1 MQQKVN
7 LITIAGIDGA
17 IEYTDVLI
25 LRGQEGIYIED
36 TEKIGKDNDGND
48 LMQKKLVMYPWE
60 RVLSL
65 TWTEDTLIE
74 SVKQA
79 AVLEALQDLEDFL
92 EDYEDEDFDSD
103 DSSDGESVVTDK
115 ESEDTR
121 DNPEIN
127 PYSE

>member
-36 TEKIGKDNDGND
+36 TEKIGKDNDDND

-92 EDYEDEDFDSD
+92 EDYEDEGDEEDEG
-103 DSSDGESVVTDK
+103 SSSESEVADK

-127 PYSE
+127 PYNE